1 MAGTDSTFSAPN
13 SAMTSNGSVGGVVNY
28 TQANDGN
35 INGDKVD
42 RTEGKNTLIEDGYN
56 GMFKQSTVLTSSI
69 QYNSSSLYPKS

>member
-1 MAGTDSTFSAPN
+1 MAGTDSCFSAPN
-13 SAMTSNGSVGGVVNY
+13 SAIMSNGSVGHVVNFG
-28 TQANDGN
+28 QANDGN